1 MNACGIKILNIFN
14 IDLKKLLKMI
24 LKIFKNL
31 EYAPNGKL
39 HFKNW
44 MKKIKVNFDLIVHNI
59 LKNKLIKYEEKKSI

>member
-39 HFKNW
+39 HFKN
-44 MKKIKVNFDLIVHNI
+44 
-59 LKNKLIKYEEKKSI
+59 